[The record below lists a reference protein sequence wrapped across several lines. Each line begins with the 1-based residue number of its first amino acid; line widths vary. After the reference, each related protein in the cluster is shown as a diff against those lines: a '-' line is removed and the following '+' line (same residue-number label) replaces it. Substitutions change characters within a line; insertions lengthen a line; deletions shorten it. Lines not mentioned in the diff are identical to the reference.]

1 MPRLYTWCVD
11 TEVSQRGLVVY
22 QLYLKHS
29 WIARPRMER
38 GSTVRGGEL
47 GTFAREENYEGKSD
61 KEEQNSRKQT
71 VIPLDLRFLPS
82 VHVKPPSSSEDHA
95 TGTSLR
101 APPKVQ
107 NTTAFLD
114 KEEQSPRKQ
123 TVILPGTQFLPTVHV
138 KPPSNSED
146 HATGTGLRA
155 APKVQTTTAFLDKE
169 EQRTRKQTVILPGKP
184 FLSTVQVKPPS
195 DPDHHTTKAALRKV
209 PKTQETTVFLDKKE
223 QNKRKKYNSRFLPTV
238 HIKPPPD
245 PNSPGENGTAVRLTN
260 LTDAEESLR
269 KELLEKYGLDEFVS
283 RQISLHRTLPYSRPE
298 SCRRQTFLS
307 NLPTV
312 SIIVVFH
319 NEADSVLKRTLHSIL
334 DNTPSALLQEVLLVD
349 DFSNNDDLKQDLEDY
364 VSRLPRIRLV
374 RNRRREGLTRARI
387 RAANL
392 ASGDVLVFLDSHV
405 ECNTGWL
412 EPLIDRIA
420 RDRKTGQCW

>member
-1 MPRLYTWCVD
+1 M
-11 TEVSQRGLVVY
+11 
-22 QLYLKHS
+22 
-29 WIARPRMER
+29 
-38 GSTVRGGEL
+38 
-47 GTFAREENYEGKSD
+47 
-61 KEEQNSRKQT
+61 
-71 VIPLDLRFLPS
+71 
-82 VHVKPPSSSEDHA
+82 
-95 TGTSLR
+95 R
-101 APPKVQ
+101 AAPKVQ
-107 NTTAFLD
+107 TKTAFLD
-114 KEEQSPRKQ
+114 KEEQNTRKQ
-123 TVILPGTQFLPTVHV
+123 AVILRGTRFLPTVHV
-138 KPPSNSED
+138 KPPSDSD
-146 HATGTGLRA
+146 HHTTRESLRA
-155 APKVQTTTAFLDKE
+155 GPKVQDTTAFLDKGE
-169 EQRTRKQTVILPGKP
+169 QSAKQRTQLG
-184 FLSTVQVKPPS
+184 SS
-195 DPDHHTTKAALRKV
+195 
-209 PKTQETTVFLDKKE
+209 
-223 QNKRKKYNSRFLPTV
+223 FLPTV

-298 SCRRQTFLS
+298 SCQRQTFLS

-334 DNTPSALLQEVLLVD
+334 DNTPSSLLQEVLLVD

-405 ECNTGWL
+405 ECNTRWL
-412 EPLIDRIA
+412 EPLVDRIA
-420 RDRKTGQCW
+420 RDTKTGQCW